1 MFINRL
7 LISAIL
13 LTVFL
18 CPDTEAQKSLTA
30 KKLIRPMK
38 VDGEFE
44 NILWQ
49 DADSAV
55 NFLQMSPNPGIAATE
70 ETVVYT
76 GYDDQKFYIVFRCYQ
91 KTPPVAKIQSRDQL
105 SKNDDMVGIIL
116 DTYKDNR
123 TGDGFLINPLGSQVD
138 FKINDDGK
146 NIDINWDAEWE
157 SVSHI
162 YDQGWDVEI
171 AIPFKS
177 LKYKDG
183 LKAWGI
189 NFGRIIRSNFE
200 TSYWS
205 GTLTSDFRISQG
217 GILEGIQ
224 TPDKDI
230 KINIFP
236 YSTLNISKS
245 NNPETSRIKPD
256 AGADLNFSFSP
267 NVSLNGTI
275 NPDFATVEADEVK
288 INLTRYELSY
298 PEKRLFFQEGNEMYN
313 TRFKTFYSRRIQDID
328 FGEKL
333 NGKVGPY
340 QFNILNVGSSVF
352 SSADPY
358 NYFTAA
364 SVKRD
369 FLKSSTLGLIFVD
382 KSGKEGFTRSLSL
395 DYVLNL
401 GKLWMLTGQFV
412 ASSPGSFADHS
423 AWYLRF
429 AREND
434 IYHYHLRFNN
444 VGKGFREN
452 VNQTGFVT
460 DDDRKELDGEVTYK
474 WWIKNNLLEYISAGS
489 NNNIFWSQ
497 KGVLRSWN
505 LTDEVSLYLRNKISF
520 TYSYDNEY
528 KLFEKEYYNQQHT
541 FGLGYNTDEWSHA
554 MISYTTGRNF
564 DRNLNLLTGG
574 TRFKLIKN
582 LSVQYTANLL
592 HFNPDPGI
600 NSTLINILSVSYN
613 FSKDLWLKVFA
624 QNSTASDKFY
634 FYGMF
639 GWRFKPPFGA
649 FYLIYSHDQFNGT
662 MKNEKYGNLFLK
674 LTYPVSILK

>member
-1 MFINRL
+1 MKFCRFVIIILVSTGVFIQ
-7 LISAIL
+7 SSK
-13 LTVFL
+13 
-18 CPDTEAQKSLTA
+18 AQKSLVTSR
-30 KKLIRPMK
+30 LNLPMK
-38 VDGEFE
+38 VDGKFE
-44 NILWQ
+44 SQFWTN
-49 DADSAV
+49 ADSAV
-55 NFLQMSPNPGIAATE
+55 QFIQMSPDPGKEATE
-70 ETVVYT
+70 KTVVYT
-76 GYDDQKFYIVFRCYQ
+76 GYDDEKFYTVFKCYQ
-91 KTPPVAKIQSRDQL
+91 RTQPVAKIQSRDQL

-116 DTYKDNR
+116 DTYDDNR
-123 TGDGFLINPLGSQVD
+123 TGFGFLINPLGSQVD

-146 NIDINWDAEWE
+146 NIDINWDTEWE
-157 SVSHI
+157 SMVGV
-162 YDQGWDVEI
+162 YDWGWVAEI

-177 LKYKDG
+177 LKYKSG
-183 LKAWGI
+183 LKSWGI

-205 GTLTSDFRISQG
+205 GVMTSDFRLSQD
-217 GILEGIQ
+217 GILNGIV
-224 TPDKDI
+224 TPDKKM
-230 KINIFP
+230 KISIFP
-236 YSTLNISKS
+236 YSTLHISKS
-245 NNPETSRIKPD
+245 NNPESSSVKSD
-256 AGADLNFSFSP
+256 AGADLNVSFSP
-267 NVSLNGTI
+267 NVSLNGTV

-340 QFNILNVGSSVF
+340 QFNLLNVGSSVF
-352 SSADPY
+352 SSSVPY

-382 KSGKEGFTRSLSL
+382 KSGKEGFTRSLSF

-423 AWYLRF
+423 AWYMRF

-434 IYHYHLRFNN
+434 IFHYHLRFNN

-452 VNQTGFVT
+452 VNQTGFIT

-474 WWIKNNLLEYISAGS
+474 WWIKSKLLEYISVGS

-505 LTDEVSLYLRNKISF
+505 ITNEATLYFKNKFSVS
-520 TYSYDNEY
+520 YSYDNEF
-528 KLFEKEYYNQQHT
+528 KLYEKEYYNHQHT
-541 FGLGYNTDEWSHA
+541 FGLGFNTDEWSHA
-554 MISYTTGRNF
+554 MISYSTGRNY
-564 DRNLNLLTGG
+564 DSNLNLVTFG
-574 TRFKLIKN
+574 TRFKPVKN
-582 LSVQYTANLL
+582 LSVQYSASLL
-592 HFNPDPGI
+592 HFDPDPESG
-600 NSTLINILSVSYN
+600 NTLLNILSISYN
-613 FSKDLWLKVFA
+613 FSKDLWLKVFT
-624 QNSTASDKFY
+624 QNSTANNRLY

-649 FYLIYSHDQFNGT
+649 FYLIYSHDEFRGT
-662 MKNEKYGNLFLK
+662 LKKENYGNLFLK
-674 LTYPVSILK
+674 LTYPLTILK